1 MFVYNITKSQETDG
15 IKVKIKGKKDKISH
29 TFITRINYKELEK
42 TNYKNIIKS
51 LLEGLEKKID
61 LLIVNNIY

>member
-1 MFVYNITKSQETDG
+1 MFVYKVTKSQETDG
-15 IKVKIKGKKDKISH
+15 IKVKIQGKKDQISH
-29 TFITRINYKELEK
+29 TFITRINYKELER
-42 TNYKNIIKS
+42 TTYKNIIRS